1 MHTQMHFSNHT
12 YALRCICTTDSVE
25 ARHICMIAHDEDA
38 VQMHIASICIYVE
51 DAVHMRL
58 EAQIYIGLDLSI

>member
-1 MHTQMHFSNHT
+1 
-12 YALRCICTTDSVE
+12 
-25 ARHICMIAHDEDA
+25 MIAHDEDA